1 MKEYVILTD
10 VSADVEKVTVEK
22 YHLEFVPMQYSLG
35 EEMRTCFEMEQE
47 TILKKFYDG

>member
-10 VSADVEKVTVEK
+10 VSADVEKATVEK

-35 EEMRTCFEMEQE
+35 EEMSTWFFLFM
-47 TILKKFYDG
+47 K